1 MHDIK
6 FIRDNPKIFDE
17 KMKHRNVSIISE
29 HILKFDKKNRELI
42 SNLQIFQEER
52 NLLSKQIGI
61 LIKDGKD
68 ATKVQERVTKLKDQ
82 ISVLDE
88 KIKECEIKLRD
99 ILINLPNILD
109 DDIPYGVNEND
120 NKIIRSWGE
129 KAKFSFVPKDHVDL
143 TKNDKLNF
151 ELGAK
156 ISGSRFVVIK
166 DDLALLE
173 RALINFML
181 DTNIVKFG
189 REEISP
195 PYIVNSKSLLGT
207 GQLPKFKDELF
218 ETDHN
223 KWLIPT
229 SEVPLTNI
237 VSGEILN
244 DYELPLNFV
253 AYSPCFRSEA
263 GAAGKDTRGMIRQHQ
278 FSKIEMVSIVHPK
291 DSSSKLE
298 EMTNHA
304 EDILKELNLPYRVM
318 LLCSG
323 DTGFSSKKTYDI
335 EVWLPGQNNGLG
347 QYREISSCS
356 NCGDFQAR
364 RMNARF
370 RSKDNKILNFLH
382 TLNGSCLAVGRTMIA
397 IIENYQDQHG
407 DIIIPDVLRPYMRNK
422 QKIDLK

>member
-6 FIRDNPKIFDE
+6 FIRDNPKIFDK
-17 KMKHRNVSIISE
+17 KMNNRNVEISSE
-29 HILKFDKKNRELI
+29 NILKIDKKNRELI

-52 NLLSKQIGI
+52 NLLSKQIGT

-68 ATKVQERVTKLKDQ
+68 ATKVQESVKKLKDQ
-82 ISVLDE
+82 ISLADE
-88 KIKECEIKLRD
+88 KIKESENKLRD

-109 DDIPYGVNEND
+109 DDVPNGVNEND
-120 NKIIRSWGE
+120 NKVIRSWG
-129 KAKFSFVPKDHVDL
+129 KKTKFSFVPKDHVDL
-143 TKNDKLNF
+143 TINDKLNF

-166 DDLALLE
+166 NDLALLE

-181 DTNIVKFG
+181 DINTIKFK

-195 PYIVNSKSLLGT
+195 PYIVNSKSLFGT
-207 GQLPKFKDELF
+207 GQLPKFKDDLF
-218 ETDHN
+218 ETDQD

-237 VSGEILN
+237 VRDEILN

-291 DSSSKLE
+291 DSDSKLE

-304 EDILKELNLPYRVM
+304 EFILKELNLPYRVV

-335 EVWLPGQNNGLG
+335 EVWLPGQNNG
-347 QYREISSCS
+347 
-356 NCGDFQAR
+356 
-364 RMNARF
+364 F
-370 RSKDNKILNFLH
+370 RS
-382 TLNGSCLAVGRTMIA
+382 V
-397 IIENYQDQHG
+397 
-407 DIIIPDVLRPYMRNK
+407 
-422 QKIDLK
+422 